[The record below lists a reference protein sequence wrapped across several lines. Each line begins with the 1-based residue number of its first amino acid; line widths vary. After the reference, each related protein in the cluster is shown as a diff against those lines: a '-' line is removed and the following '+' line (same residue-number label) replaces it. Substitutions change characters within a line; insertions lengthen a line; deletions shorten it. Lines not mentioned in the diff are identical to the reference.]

1 MTYNRA
7 FFYCAAFRTKL
18 FAKAQ
23 RFTFHAPTR
32 PPRVI
37 VSLNVV
43 WLGFELGARDRVLT
57 ARFELGA
64 RDLTQRAVQRRPL
77 RRSYVRF
84 ARICVALVLERTV
97 SHPLWPRP

>member
-1 MTYNRA
+1 M
-7 FFYCAAFRTKL
+7 
-18 FAKAQ
+18 
-23 RFTFHAPTR
+23 
-32 PPRVI
+32 I

-64 RDLTQRAVQRRPL
+64 RDLTQRAVQRQPL

-84 ARICVALVLERTV
+84 ARICVALVLSREDCVT
-97 SHPLWPRP
+97 PFMA